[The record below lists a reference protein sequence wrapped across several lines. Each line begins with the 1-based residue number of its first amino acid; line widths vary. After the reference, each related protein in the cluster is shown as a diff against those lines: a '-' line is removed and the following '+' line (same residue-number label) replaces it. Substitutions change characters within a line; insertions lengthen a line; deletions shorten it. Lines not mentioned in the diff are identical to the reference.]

1 MLIDIKDSTI
11 ILNDSLT
18 NLKPHQ
24 ISQLRFWG
32 FSKDTNDSS
41 YKLSTENLGN
51 SLLKLLKYLDR
62 ENITYTLSASCDQYH
77 AELNQKKRYFENI
90 KKLSADY
97 KEGRFDVN
105 KFNEFVLFITKN
117 IPRKLKQHQLKAA
130 YHLYMVRNG
139 ANFSVPGSGK
149 TTTVLASYKKL
160 EAENEVN
167 LLFVVGPPA
176 CFGPWKTE
184 FHQTFGYRPNYKIL
198 AGGDLIQRKS
208 EYYNSENLSDLYL
221 TTYQTLI
228 KDKNEVVSFFKQRGV
243 YVYLVVDEAHYIKQ
257 IGGNWANAVLNISEH
272 AKFKCILTGTPFP
285 KSYTDAFNMFDL
297 LWPNNDPI
305 DSETKASIYNQEKE
319 GTITSIKEILKQT
332 IGPLFYRVRKSDL
345 GLLPAIFHS
354 PYLISMKE
362 NEETIYN
369 AIVNNIKNYD
379 KQDYLKNI
387 ELVMRLRKG
396 RVIRLRQCVSY
407 PKLLSTAIDNYDED
421 AIGYN
426 QDLNSLIYNYD
437 AIETPAKLDHLLS
450 LVNSLLEQKQKVVI
464 WAHFIGTLE
473 LIIKHL
479 IQEEY
484 YCKLIYGKTP
494 IEQTSIEEEETRE
507 NIREEFIDP
516 NSGLDILVA
525 NPAACGESISLHKT
539 CYHAIYY
546 DLSYNCAQYLQSL
559 DRIHRVGGSENH
571 QANYYFLQYKNTI
584 DKDIKLNLDKKAKK
598 MYDVIDEDFTIYS
611 LDMFEDDS
619 ESLAYERLLGRR

>member
-1 MLIDIKDSTI
+1 VLIDIKDSTI

>member
-11 ILNDSLT
+11 ILDDSLT

-24 ISQLRFWG
+24 ISQLKFWG

-41 YKLSTENLGN
+41 YKLPTENLGN
-51 SLLKLLKYLDR
+51 SLSKLLKYLGR

-90 KKLSADY
+90 KKLGADY
-97 KEGRFDVN
+97 KEGRFDAN
-105 KFNEFVLFITKN
+105 KFNEFVSFITKN
-117 IPRKLKQHQLKAA
+117 IPRQLKKHQLKAA

-160 EAENEVN
+160 ESENEVN
-167 LLFVVGPPA
+167 LLFIVGPPA

-257 IGGNWANAVLNISEH
+257 LGGNWANAVLKISEH

-319 GTITSIKEILKQT
+319 GTITSIKEIFKQT
-332 IGPLFYRVRKSDL
+332 IGPLFYRVRKSD
-345 GLLPAIFHS
+345 
-354 PYLISMKE
+354 
-362 NEETIYN
+362 
-369 AIVNNIKNYD
+369 
-379 KQDYLKNI
+379 
-387 ELVMRLRKG
+387 
-396 RVIRLRQCVSY
+396 
-407 PKLLSTAIDNYDED
+407 ID
-421 AIGYN
+421 
-426 QDLNSLIYNYD
+426 
-437 AIETPAKLDHLLS
+437 
-450 LVNSLLEQKQKVVI
+450 
-464 WAHFIGTLE
+464 
-473 LIIKHL
+473 
-479 IQEEY
+479 
-484 YCKLIYGKTP
+484 
-494 IEQTSIEEEETRE
+494 
-507 NIREEFIDP
+507 
-516 NSGLDILVA
+516 
-525 NPAACGESISLHKT
+525 
-539 CYHAIYY
+539 
-546 DLSYNCAQYLQSL
+546 
-559 DRIHRVGGSENH
+559 
-571 QANYYFLQYKNTI
+571 
-584 DKDIKLNLDKKAKK
+584 
-598 MYDVIDEDFTIYS
+598 
-611 LDMFEDDS
+611 
-619 ESLAYERLLGRR
+619 